1 MRLARLPMLEPLRHR
16 DFRLLWIGQTV
27 SMVGNGL
34 YSVALPF
41 QILQLGGTP
50 VQLGTGFTFFSAAQL
65 LTALFGGAM
74 VDRLPRRRVILTI
87 DLLSTLVVGAVAA
100 LGVARRL
107 TIPEIYAVSAFEGA
121 AFAFYLPAMQAI
133 MPELVPSE
141 VLAPGNALRALSNQA
156 GRVVGPL
163 AGGLIVAAA
172 GPPAAFAIDAA
183 TFAVSFSVFLFARP
197 PAHEPPPP
205 KPILS
210 DIRDGFAFTFSVPW
224 LWASIIGFAI
234 INGFYFAGFSV
245 ALPLLV
251 LRNLHGTAAMFGL
264 IGSAAGVGELVGGL
278 LVGNVRVRRLGIAM
292 YLFNGLIGL
301 GFFGYGVAP
310 LLPVVLFAAFAF
322 ALAIVIANTLWET
335 NLQKFVP
342 RQLLGRVNSVDNF
355 GSWLIG
361 PFAPLLAGAAIVH
374 TGPAAIFL
382 VGGAISFAYW
392 TGSLLV
398 LRSVRELV

>member
-50 VQLGTGFTFFSAAQL
+50 LQLGTAFTFFTAAQL
-65 LTALFGGAM
+65 LMALFGGAI
-74 VDRLPRRRVILTI
+74 VDRLPRRRVILAT
-87 DLLSTLVVGAVAA
+87 DLLSALVVGAMAG
-100 LGVARRL
+100 LGVARHL

-121 AFAFYLPAMQAI
+121 ALSFYFPAMQAI

-141 VLAPGNALRALSNQA
+141 VLVPGNALRGISNQA

-172 GPPAAFAIDAA
+172 GPPVAFAVDAA
-183 TFAVSFSVFLFARP
+183 TFAFSFAVFMFSTP
-197 PAHEPPPP
+197 PVHEPPPRR
-205 KPILS
+205 PILS
-210 DIRDGFAFTFSVPW
+210 EIGDGFAFTFSVPW

-251 LRNLHGTAAMFGL
+251 LHNLHGTAAIFGL
-264 IGSAAGVGELVGGL
+264 IGAAAGAGELVGGL

-301 GFFGYGVAP
+301 GFLGYGVAP
-310 LLPVVLFAAFAF
+310 VLPVVLSAAFAF

-342 RQLLGRVNSVDNF
+342 RRLLGRVNSVDNF
-355 GSWLIG
+355 GSWLVG
-361 PFAPLLAGAAIVH
+361 PIAPLLAGAAVLH
-374 TGPAAIFL
+374 TGPQVIFL
-382 VGGAISFAYW
+382 VGGAVSFVYW

-398 LRSVRELV
+398 LRSVRELR